1 MKKYP
6 DVSQI
11 LAKKALG
18 RKALERL
25 PVQEK
30 IRISSTLSKAAVHAH
45 RNARMIN
52 KQVASK
58 NSSRKTT
65 KVA

>member
-18 RKALERL
+18 RKALEKL
-25 PVQEK
+25 PVNEK
-30 IRISSTLSKAAVHAH
+30 IQIMETLSKVAKQ
-45 RNARMIN
+45 ARKDAKLVSKPN
-52 KQVASK
+52 KKTRVA
-58 NSSRKTT
+58 
-65 KVA
+65 

>member
-11 LAKKALG
+11 LAKKALA
-18 RKALERL
+18 RKALEKL
-25 PVQEK
+25 PVNEK
-30 IRISSTLSKAAVHAH
+30 LQIMETLSKVAKQ
-45 RNARMIN
+45 AREAKLVN
-52 KQVASK
+52 KPS
-58 NSSRKTT
+58 KTT

>member
-18 RKALERL
+18 RKTLERL
-25 PVQEK
+25 PVHEK
-30 IRISSTLSKAAVHAH
+30 IKITKTLSQAAIHAH

-58 NSSRKTT
+58 DSGKT

>member
-18 RKALERL
+18 RKALEKL
-25 PVQEK
+25 PVNEK
-30 IRISSTLSKAAVHAH
+30 LQIMETLSKAAKQ
-45 RNARMIN
+45 ARKDAKLVN
-52 KQVASK
+52 KPS
-58 NSSRKTT
+58 KTT

>member
-18 RKALERL
+18 RKALEKL
-25 PVQEK
+25 PVNEK
-30 IRISSTLSKAAVHAH
+30 LQIMETLNKAAKQA
-45 RNARMIN
+45 RNDAKLVN
-52 KQVASK
+52 KPDK
-58 NSSRKTT
+58 PT

>member
-11 LAKKALG
+11 LARKALG

-25 PVQEK
+25 PVNEK
-30 IRISSTLSKAAVHAH
+30 LQIMETLSKAAKQ
-45 RNARMIN
+45 ARKDAKLVN
-52 KQVASK
+52 KPS
-58 NSSRKTT
+58 KTT

>member
-18 RKALERL
+18 RKALEKL
-25 PVQEK
+25 PINEK
-30 IRISSTLSKAAVHAH
+30 LQIMETL
-45 RNARMIN
+45 N
-52 KQVASK
+52 
-58 NSSRKTT
+58 
-65 KVA
+65 KVAKQARRDAKLVNKPRS

>member
-18 RKALERL
+18 RKALEKL
-25 PVQEK
+25 PVNEK
-30 IRISSTLSKAAVHAH
+30 LQIMETLSKAAKQ
-45 RNARMIN
+45 AR
-52 KQVASK
+52 KDAKLVGKPS
-58 NSSRKTT
+58 KTT

>member
-18 RKALERL
+18 RKALEKL
-25 PVQEK
+25 PVNEK
-30 IRISSTLSKAAVHAH
+30 IKIVETLSKVAKQ
-45 RNARMIN
+45 ARRDAKLVN
-52 KQVASK
+52 KPNKPSK
-58 NSSRKTT
+58 ET

>member
-1 MKKYP
+1 MRKYP

-25 PVQEK
+25 PINEK
-30 IRISSTLSKAAVHAH
+30 VKIMETLSKAAKQARKDAKLLSHSSKHALK
-45 RNARMIN
+45 IT
-52 KQVASK
+52 KAS
-58 NSSRKTT
+58 
-65 KVA
+65 

>member
-25 PVQEK
+25 PINEK
-30 IRISSTLSKAAVHAH
+30 IKIMETLSKAAKQ
-45 RNARMIN
+45 ARRDAKEIN
-52 KQVASK
+52 KPRKQAP
-58 NSSRKTT
+58 KTT

>member
-1 MKKYP
+1 MRKYP

-25 PVQEK
+25 PINEK
-30 IRISSTLSKAAVHAH
+30 IKIMETLSKAAKQ
-45 RNARMIN
+45 ARSDAKLVDRPC
-52 KQVASK
+52 KQVP
-58 NSSRKTT
+58 KTT